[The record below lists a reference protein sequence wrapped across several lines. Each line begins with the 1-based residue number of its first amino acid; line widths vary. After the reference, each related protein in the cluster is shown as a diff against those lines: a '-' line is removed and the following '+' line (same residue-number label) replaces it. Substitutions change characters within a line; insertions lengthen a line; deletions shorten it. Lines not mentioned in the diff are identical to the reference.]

1 MDVTIL
7 CMLSNVAFSVNV
19 SITLILDETHGDRQK
34 ETIRDRLKSYVE
46 RAEQV
51 KKYLDNKERKPVKE
65 EDSGADSDSDNQN
78 KKLQES
84 LNKAIVVEK
93 PNVKW
98 DDIAGLES
106 AKEAL
111 KEAVILPIKFPHL
124 FRGKLAFSLYFIS
137 GTNSQT
143 QKHIV
148 PLSVT
153 LFSRKRSTNIFLWLF
168 FKSLSFKTSST

>member
-1 MDVTIL
+1 
-7 CMLSNVAFSVNV
+7 
-19 SITLILDETHGDRQK
+19 
-34 ETIRDRLKSYVE
+34 LKGYVE
-46 RAEQV
+46 RAEQI
-51 KKYLDNKERKPVKE
+51 KKFLDNKQNQRKPVKE
-65 EDSGADSDSDNQN
+65 DDSGADSDSDNQS

-124 FRGKLAFSLYFIS
+124 FRG
-137 GTNSQT
+137 
-143 QKHIV
+143 
-148 PLSVT
+148 
-153 LFSRKRSTNIFLWLF
+153 
-168 FKSLSFKTSST
+168 